1 MSKLKMILLMGFV
14 CLYSIKLQAQY
25 IIEQIEYEIPIN
37 YELVPADKEFE
48 DAADEARFFLQLPES
63 KLKDAAQKE
72 YGDIE
77 IIKSTI
83 YIDGDNFAVES
94 SSQEDG
100 KTTVILNHNKGLIY
114 YVLWSQKKI
123 YEMSA
128 EDMAEIQ
135 KDADAV
141 MQKMMANLPPEM
153 KEQSQPAK
161 QITATGRRMVKYGQ
175 RCSEYLLE
183 DEQEL
188 MVIWASDDSM
198 GLAKKAKSMSEK
210 LAEIF
215 PSMDEDEQDEWD
227 LAAGKIPVEVRTF
240 RLDAMDGAQMEIQA
254 ITRINQVNPPVEKFI
269 LPAEAV
275 GFGRSSFKDMMTQMQ
290 QMMQGMEEE

>member
-1 MSKLKMILLMGFV
+1 MGFV
-14 CLYSIKLQAQY
+14 CVFGIKLQAQY
-25 IIEQIEYEIPIN
+25 IIEQIAYEIPIN

-94 SSQEDG
+94 LSKEDG
-100 KTTVILNHNKGLIY
+100 RTTVILNHNKGLIY

-135 KDADAV
+135 KGAGAA
-141 MQKMMANLPPEM
+141 MQKMMAHLPPEM
-153 KEQSQPAK
+153 QEQAKMEEGQPQTAK
-161 QITATGRRMVKYGQ
+161 QITATGREMVKYGQ

-188 MVIWASDDSM
+188 LVIWAADDSM

-210 LAEIF
+210 MAEIF
-215 PSMDEDEQDEWD
+215 PSMDEEEQDEWD
-227 LAAGKIPVEVRTF
+227 FVAGKIPVEVRTF

-275 GFGRSSFKDMMTQMQ
+275 GFERSSFKDMMTQMQ
-290 QMMQGMEEE
+290 QMMQGMEED